1 MAVKTTPG
9 SPASTSPT
17 SSALCSSESSP
28 KSVGGGL
35 AARGMVRKR
44 KRNGGSNRTQKQY
57 QNLKNIVPA
66 LAKQGDDVS
75 KVRFCALSLRTR
87 LTGLLL
93 SSMNKITLAD
103 MSQFLVKLTTFQT
116 QFHNK

>member
-9 SPASTSPT
+9 SPASTSST
-17 SSALCSSESSP
+17 SSALCSSEPSP

-35 AARGMVRKR
+35 TARGLIRKR
-44 KRNGGSNRTQKQY
+44 RRNGSNSNRTQKQY

-75 KVRFCALSLRTR
+75 KVRMSHFEFEETINR
-87 LTGLLL
+87 
-93 SSMNKITLAD
+93 SSAVLNE
-103 MSQFLVKLTTFQT
+103 
-116 QFHNK
+116 